1 MITDDLH
8 LDDRLKQVR
17 TLLLDCFSSSSLNDL
32 VRDNPAIL
40 ASGKMLRSRL
50 VFRVGTATGADPE
63 TLVYA
68 ATAVE
73 MIHAAS
79 LIHDDVIDEGR
90 IRRGAPAFWVERGV
104 PAAILLGDFL
114 LIKSMD
120 IICRTGMALAQPMV
134 TYASEMCMAESEQE
148 LIQRG
153 GRVSWNDYVRVA
165 RSKTGSLFAFAG
177 YACAQHNEELG
188 KALAESGYRVG
199 TAYQLADDILDA
211 VGSPESSGKTL
222 GTDDARKKITAMNF
236 VNEHESVDPVHEI
249 KGLCREAEELLAPW
263 PEVREAWNAYMERD
277 MGPGLQRTLGRLE
290 Q

>member
-1 MITDDLH
+1 MMTEDAYLEDS
-8 LDDRLKQVR
+8 LKEVR
-17 TLLLDCFSSSSLNDL
+17 ELMMDCFSSSSLNSL
-32 VRDNPAIL
+32 VRDSRNIL
-40 ASGKMLRSRL
+40 GSGKMLRSRL
-50 VFRVGTATGADPE
+50 IFRIGHATGADHVM
-63 TLVYA
+63 LVHA

-79 LIHDDVIDEGR
+79 LVHDDVIDEGR

-120 IICRTGMALAQPMV
+120 IICRAGMALARPMV
-134 TYASEMCMAESEQE
+134 EFASEMCSAESEQE

-177 YACAQHNEELG
+177 YASAHDNG
-188 KALAESGYRVG
+188 DMRKALAESGYRVG

-222 GTDDARKKITAMNF
+222 GTDDARKKVTAMNF
-236 VNEHESVDPVHEI
+236 VNEHEKVDPVHEI
-249 KGLCREAEELLAPW
+249 EQLCREAADRLDPW
-263 PEVREAWNAYMERD
+263 PDVRKAWDVYMEND
-277 MGPGLQRTLGRLE
+277 MGPGLNRILDQLE
-290 Q
+290 R